1 MKKTYDETMLS
12 AYIDGELDAATMHEV
27 DLFLEQ
33 DHEAGRYML
42 DTIRARTFTTLILIV
57 RFCIAVK
64 ADQQDQYCTGENL
77 NSCGLYHVFLH
88 RLFLWFIVTF
98 GKSPITFIL
107 SYELGAN
114 VEKI

>member
-42 DTIRARTFTTLILIV
+42 DTIRTTALLRADMNAVLHEEITQRLLDTLSPQQIAKSRRKPVIRHLI
-57 RFCIAVK
+57 RAAAVSLRRPVC
-64 ADQQDQYCTGENL
+64 A
-77 NSCGLYHVFLH
+77 LH
-88 RLFLWFIVTF
+88 
-98 GKSPITFIL
+98 
-107 SYELGAN
+107 
-114 VEKI
+114 